1 MENDYVSVKGIKDTA
16 VGCFHCKNTLTLAV
30 VSYPTDRFPTVDSLT
45 RSAGDGALSLS
56 PDAKRCVGELFVL
69 YAVVVAYCHTEMRTA
84 VLHQEEVPRGFWP
97 HHTAHLRPFLLWLF
111 FCFLRV

>member
-16 VGCFHCKNTLTLAV
+16 VGCFHCKNTLTLAAV
-30 VSYPTDRFPTVDSLT
+30 LSPTDRFPTVDSLT

-97 HHTAHLRPFLLWLF
+97 HHTAHLKPFLLWLF